1 VADSKATVRIDAKTD
16 GFKRGMKEAEK
27 AAIAAGSKS
36 GSAFSRGMNVG
47 AAGALKS
54 IKGVFAQAKTLATS
68 LGGVLGGVGFAS
80 LAKGAIDSQKS
91 FKQLA
96 FRINLAGGQAIKWQT
111 LQKQV
116 QKQALASK
124 VDIGKLGDGF
134 KAALQE
140 TGDLKAAQGS
150 LEAIATI
157 GKKTGTEF
165 ATLGKLSGILQ
176 QKFGLAS
183 GEMGDG
189 LLQMVTAA
197 TQGGGSIEDLA
208 ADFAEVGGKAKTLG
222 LQGPEGIR
230 KMVGFLNLAK
240 KETGSF
246 SQAMTALPQVFDQ
259 IIERTSKGV
268 VASGGKVPIKIQAVD
283 KNGKPRDPF
292 AIIQDILAKTKGD
305 AAKLGEFGF
314 GGEGLQTLLGLA
326 KPFAKELQ
334 DTGKLTKSSGDKF
347 QASIMEAAGAANA
360 YADMQKATLAAT
372 AADNIQDAINR
383 LQIAF
388 TKPEMIAALEKMAA
402 VLPRFATAVANV
414 LAKIMDNPA
423 LAAGVF
429 VGAKALAGGAS
440 AGGGAAAALMRAAMA
455 GGGGAA
461 ATSITTAGA
470 GASGAMKTAITTGGT
485 AASSSMGTALAK
497 GAKGLAGSLVGGLA
511 LPAMIAGLT
520 LAFDQASKLGDDI
533 DERSDERRNF
543 ERIKAKQEGKDTFTS
558 ERSLEE
564 RAKSFL
570 TKTKGDR
577 FKDLTEEGATET
589 RSTKTGKKILGPTLK
604 VKFDE
609 GDGPDLTE
617 AIPGLAEQASN
628 RITGRASDEQIQ
640 SAARQDERRNK
651 FETFKLARKKLG
663 RDLTDEEGSKLSF
676 LSGRQAGGDM
686 ATPESSVAA
695 LMGEAKAS
703 NTKVAAAIAKVAPA
717 IVAGGMRITNFH
729 EMENKPGG
737 GKPGWW
743 P

>member
-1 VADSKATVRIDAKTD
+1 MADSKATVRIDAKTD

-36 GSAFSRGMNVG
+36 GSAFSKGMNAG
-47 AAGALKS
+47 AAGGLKA

-96 FRINLAGGQAIKWQT
+96 FRINLAGDQAIKWQT

-292 AIIQDILAKTKGD
+292 AIIQDILSKTKGD

-314 GGEGLQTLLGLA
+314 GGEGLQTLLSLA
-326 KPFAKELQ
+326 KPFADEIKT
-334 DTGKLTKSSGDKF
+334 TGKLTKSSGDKF
-347 QASIMEAAGAANA
+347 QASILEAAGAANA
-360 YADMQKATLAAT
+360 YADVQKEAVEPT

-402 VLPRFATAVANV
+402 VLPRFATAVAKV
-414 LAKIMDNPA
+414 LTQIMDNPA
-423 LAAGVF
+423 VAAGVF
-429 VGAKALAGGAS
+429 VGAKALAGGLG
-440 AGGGAAAALMRAAMA
+440 AGGG

-461 ATSITTAGA
+461 GA
-470 GASGAMKTAITTGGT
+470 VASVAMRAAMTTGGSA
-485 AASSSMGTALAK
+485 AASSMTTAFKGGAGLLGGALAP
-497 GAKGLAGSLVGGLA
+497 V
-511 LPAMIAGLT
+511 AMIAGLT
-520 LAFDQASKLGDDI
+520 LLAKAVSDATAGVKADVKSDKAKI
-533 DERSDERRNF
+533 DEVAKKQGLTNVMRNRS
-543 ERIKAKQEGKDTFTS
+543 A
-558 ERSLEE
+558 EE
-564 RAKSFL
+564 RGWEAL
-570 TKTKGDR
+570 ANPLDALDR
-577 FKDLTEEGATET
+577 LH
-589 RSTKTGKKILGPTLK
+589 RTGSLLGPEDVARNVETGEEMNQGLAEK
-604 VKFDE
+604 VAFT
-609 GDGPDLTE
+609 GDVPDLTE